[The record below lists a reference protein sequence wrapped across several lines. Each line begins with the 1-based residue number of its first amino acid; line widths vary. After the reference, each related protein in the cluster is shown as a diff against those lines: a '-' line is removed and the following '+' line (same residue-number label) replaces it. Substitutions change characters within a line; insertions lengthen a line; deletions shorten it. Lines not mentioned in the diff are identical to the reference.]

1 MEDAAQPTPLVTDF
15 LAASGLTYTHL
26 HKLTPKDTKLQEN
39 DPSWLK
45 PRGAEQ
51 RNEGLR
57 WLRDMG
63 AAAEGKEAAAL
74 EEAVVYFADDDNT
87 YSLQLF
93 EEVSCCRKVTPTR
106 GFRSK
111 CMCSHC
117 NWIETTFL
125 ERQFLVVKFS

>member
-1 MEDAAQPTPLVTDF
+1 MEDAPQPTPLVSDF

-26 HKLTPKDTKLQEN
+26 YKLTPRDRKLQEG

-57 WLRDMG
+57 WLREMG
-63 AAAEGKEAAAL
+63 SATKGKEAAAL

-93 EEVSCCRKVTPTR
+93 EEVR
-106 GFRSK
+106 GF
-111 CMCSHC
+111 
-117 NWIETTFL
+117 
-125 ERQFLVVKFS
+125 VG